1 MAIENDLAKVI
12 LRLFQGHRHFL
23 FFFFLSRTDTFSTM
37 QRRSPRRT
45 KFGDLRYPDLEAISK
60 KKISLD
66 RITL

>member
-12 LRLFQGHRHFL
+12 LRLFQGRRHFL
-23 FFFFLSRTDTFSTM
+23 FFFLSRTDTFSTM